1 MFNTE
6 FIVQTRCVRVHVCV
20 STCSIH
26 TDVLQLVCACIG
38 VRDGDIK
45 RLFAASSAYVRCF
58 SAELPLQ
65 PFTLSFHS
73 LVGLSHV
80 PPTLLLFFFFFMYF
94 FVNPWWIQTCHSGV
108 ARALWKPA
116 APAGRATK
124 EGNNFSVNKESH
136 SHLKIAEPLTRQESF
151 ESGLDAPAANGL
163 YSLHYTD
170 IIDPCKK

>member
-1 MFNTE
+1 M
-6 FIVQTRCVRVHVCV
+6 CVYPH
-20 STCSIH
+20 
-26 TDVLQLVCACIG
+26 
-38 VRDGDIK
+38 
-45 RLFAASSAYVRCF
+45 AASTQTSCSLCVLASVWEMGHKEAFCCF
-58 SAELPLQ
+58 LCLRS
-65 PFTLSFHS
+65 
-73 LVGLSHV
+73 
-80 PPTLLLFFFFFMYF
+80 LLLCWATFTAVHSQLPFFGWLAACPTHPSSFFFFFMYF

-136 SHLKIAEPLTRQESF
+136 LKIAEPLTRQELF

>member
-1 MFNTE
+1 M
-6 FIVQTRCVRVHVCV
+6 CP
-20 STCSIH
+20 
-26 TDVLQLVCACIG
+26 CACVCIHMQHPH
-38 VRDGDIK
+38 R
-45 RLFAASSAYVRCF
+45 RLAACVCLHRCERRGHKEAF
-58 SAELPLQ
+58 CCFLCLRS
-65 PFTLSFHS
+65 
-73 LVGLSHV
+73 
-80 PPTLLLFFFFFMYF
+80 LLLCWATFTAAHSQLPFFGWLVACPTHPSSFFFFFMYF

>member
-1 MFNTE
+1 M
-6 FIVQTRCVRVHVCV
+6 CVYPH
-20 STCSIH
+20 
-26 TDVLQLVCACIG
+26 
-38 VRDGDIK
+38 
-45 RLFAASSAYVRCF
+45 AASTQTSCSLCVLASVWEMGHKEAFCCF
-58 SAELPLQ
+58 LCLRS
-65 PFTLSFHS
+65 
-73 LVGLSHV
+73 
-80 PPTLLLFFFFFMYF
+80 LLLCWATFTAVHSQLPFFGWLAACPTHPSSFFFFFMYF
-94 FVNPWWIQTCHSGV
+94 FVNPWWIQTCHSSV

-136 SHLKIAEPLTRQESF
+136 LKIAAPLTRQELF